1 MTGAQRGTA
10 RAWARP
16 AVALFGVAYGAN
28 QFSPLMV
35 MYREQGHY
43 PATVVAAFF
52 AVYVAGLAP
61 GLLLGGPAS
70 DRWGRRRVLL
80 PAAVVSIPASAVI
93 ALGAFSEVL
102 LYAGRLLFGLCIGIA
117 MAVATTW
124 VKELS
129 GPPHDP
135 GADAGAG
142 ARRAALALTGGFG
155 VGPLVGGLL
164 AQFAPL
170 PMELPYLVH
179 IVLMVPA
186 VWALVRAPETCP
198 SGPRSSRSLL
208 ADLKVPAA
216 AHPRFV
222 WLVLPAAPWVFGA
235 ASLSF
240 AVQPTTLGGAVGSY
254 GLLVA
259 TLLTAVTLTAG
270 FLAQSLARRVD
281 ARSRSAG
288 TRIGLVLV
296 IAGTAVAALTAA
308 TASIPVAVAGAVL
321 LGAGYG
327 FTLLSGLQE
336 VQRIAAPDHLAGLTA
351 VFYTLTYVGFLAP
364 LVLSALTPVA
374 GYPVLLA
381 MVAVIELACLA
392 LVLAGARRASVRE
405 APGPP
410 RQAAVREPA

>member
-1 MTGAQRGTA
+1 MTGEERATA
-10 RAWARP
+10 RAWMRP

-52 AVYVAGLAP
+52 AVYVVGLAP

-80 PAAVVSIPASAVI
+80 PAAAVSIPASAVI

-102 LYAGRLLFGLCIGIA
+102 LYAGRLLFGVCIGVA

-135 GADAGAG
+135 SADAGAG

-170 PMELPYLVH
+170 PMELPYVVH
-179 IVLMVPA
+179 VLLMVPA
-186 VWALVRAPETCP
+186 VWWLVRAPETHP
-198 SGPRSSRSLL
+198 SGTRSTRSLL
-208 ADLKVPAA
+208 ADLKVPATG
-216 AHPRFV
+216 HPRFV

-240 AVQPTTLGGAVGSY
+240 AVQPTTLGDAVGSY
-254 GLLVA
+254 GLLIA
-259 TLLTAVTLTAG
+259 TLITGVTLASG

-281 ARSRSAG
+281 ARSRLAG
-288 TRIGLVLV
+288 TRIGIVLV
-296 IAGTAVAALTAA
+296 VAGTLVAALTAA
-308 TASIPVAVAGAVL
+308 TASIPVAFAGAVL

-336 VQRIAAPDHLAGLTA
+336 VQRIAAPEHLAGLTA
-351 VFYTLTYVGFLAP
+351 VFYTLTYVGFLLP

-374 GYPVLLA
+374 SYPVLLGV
-381 MVAVIELACLA
+381 VAVMQVVCLG
-392 LVLAGARRASVRE
+392 LVVVGARRVAR
-405 APGPP
+405 PP
-410 RQAAVREPA
+410 AAVVETVR

>member
-1 MTGAQRGTA
+1 MTGVEQG
-10 RAWARP
+10 RAWMRP

-43 PATVVAAFF
+43 SATVVAAFF

-61 GLLLGGPAS
+61 GLLIGGPAS
-70 DRWGRRRVLL
+70 DRWGRRAVLL

-93 ALGAFSEVL
+93 ALGAFSEAL
-102 LYAGRLLFGLCIGIA
+102 LYAGRLLFGVCIGVA

-135 GADAGAG
+135 SADDGAG
-142 ARRAALALTGGFG
+142 ARRAAIALTGGFG

-170 PMELPYLVH
+170 PMELPYVVH
-179 IVLMVPA
+179 ILLMVPA
-186 VWALVRAPETCP
+186 VWLLVRAPETRP
-198 SGPRSSRSLL
+198 SGMRSTRSLL

-259 TLLTAVTLTAG
+259 TLITAVTLTSG
-270 FLAQSLARRVD
+270 FLAQYLARRVD
-281 ARSRSAG
+281 ARSRLAG
-288 TRIGLVLV
+288 TRIGMTLV
-296 IAGTAVAALTAA
+296 IAGTLVAAVTAA
-308 TASIPVAVAGAVL
+308 TQSIPVAFAGAVL
-321 LGAGYG
+321 FGAGYG

-336 VQRIAAPDHLAGLTA
+336 VQRIAAPEHLAGLTA
-351 VFYTLTYVGFLAP
+351 VFYTLTYVGFLLP

-374 GYPVLLA
+374 SYPVLLGA
-381 MVAVIELACLA
+381 VAVLEVVCLA
-392 LVLAGARRASVRE
+392 LVVAGARRRSVTATSSR
-405 APGPP
+405 APAGS
-410 RQAAVREPA
+410 RA